1 MMEIGAVIRKY
12 RKEKEM
18 TQEEMADCLGV
29 TASAVNKWEN
39 GNTLPDVALLAP
51 VARLLGITTD
61 TLLSYREKL
70 TEREISGIGEELR
83 RCVEEKGLEQ
93 AFAFAKEKIRE
104 YPNCGQ
110 LSLICAQILN
120 GCCVIYGLK
129 KSREQEEKLSLLYE
143 KALKDESEEV
153 REAAAMAL
161 MLMCME
167 KKEYRKAQEYLDKIG
182 ERKINRR
189 QLQGNLY
196 AAEDKTEDAYAAYEK
211 ILFSSFNDMNGAF
224 NGILSLALKEKDMD
238 KAEKITDKQKHLAA
252 LLEMGKFMEVSPA
265 LILAVHR
272 KDKECFLKA
281 LSCFENEDVDF
292 QEFTKSELYS
302 HINFYKEGAKNLLEM
317 FKRAM
322 DEDEELDFV
331 RQEPEFQKVCEKL
344 KNKISN

>member
-1 MMEIGAVIRKY
+1 MQIGSVIRKY

-18 TQEEMADCLGV
+18 TQEEMAGCLGV

-70 TEREISGIGEELR
+70 TEREISATGEELR
-83 RCVEEKGLEQ
+83 RCVEKKGLEA
-93 AFAFAKEKIRE
+93 AFEFAENKIRE

-120 GCCVIYGLK
+120 GWCVIYGLE
-129 KSREQEEKLSLLYE
+129 KSEEQEEKIFFLYE
-143 KALKDESEEV
+143 KALKDEAEAV

-161 MLMCME
+161 MLMYME

-196 AAEDKTEDAYAAYEK
+196 AAEDKTEDAYAVYEG

-238 KAEKITDKQKHLAA
+238 KAEKITDKQKRLAA
-252 LLEMGKFMEVSPA
+252 LLEMGRAMEAFPELVM
-265 LILAVHR
+265 AVHT
-272 KDKECFLKA
+272 KDKERFLKA
-281 LSCFENEDVDF
+281 LSCFENGDADF

-302 HINFYKEGAKNLLEM
+302 HMSFYKEGEKNLMEM
-317 FKRAM
+317 FERAM
-322 DEDEELDFV
+322 DGDEELDFV
-331 RQEPEFQKVCEKL
+331 RQEPEFQKIIEKL
-344 KNKISN
+344 KKR

>member
-1 MMEIGAVIRKY
+1 MEIGAVIRKY

-18 TQEEMADCLGV
+18 TQEEMAGCLGV

-70 TEREISGIGEELR
+70 TEREISATGEELR
-83 RCVEEKGLEQ
+83 RCVEKKGLEA
-93 AFAFAKEKIRE
+93 AFEFAENKIRE

-120 GCCVIYGLK
+120 GWCVIYGLE
-129 KSREQEEKLSLLYE
+129 KSEEQEEKIFFLYE
-143 KALKDESEEV
+143 KALKDEAEAV

-161 MLMCME
+161 MLMYME

-196 AAEDKTEDAYAAYEK
+196 AAQEKREEAYAAYEK
-211 ILFSSFNDMNGAF
+211 ILFSCFYDMNGAF
-224 NGILSLALKEKDMD
+224 NGILSLALKEEDMD
-238 KAEKITDKQKHLAA
+238 KAEKIADKQKHLAS
-252 LLEMGKFMEVSPA
+252 LMEMGKYMEISPE
-265 LILAVHR
+265 LIMAVHD
-272 KDKECFLKA
+272 KDKHRFLKA
-281 LSCFENEDVDF
+281 FSCFENKDMDIHK
-292 QEFTKSELYS
+292 FTESELYS
-302 HINFYKEGAKNLLEM
+302 HMDFYKEGAKELLEM

-322 DEDEELDFV
+322 DKDEELDFV
-331 RQEPEFQKVCEKL
+331 RQEPEFQKICEKL
-344 KNKISN
+344 KNKIS

>member
-1 MMEIGAVIRKY
+1 MEIGTVIRKY

-18 TQEEMADCLGV
+18 TQEEMAGCLGV

-70 TEREISGIGEELR
+70 TEREISATGEELR
-83 RCVEEKGLEQ
+83 RCVEKKGLEA
-93 AFAFAKEKIRE
+93 AFEFAENKIRE

-110 LSLICAQILN
+110 LSLICAQTLN
-120 GCCVIYGLK
+120 GWCVIYGLE
-129 KSREQEEKLSLLYE
+129 KSEEQEEKIFFLYE
-143 KALKDESEEV
+143 KALKDEAEAV

-161 MLMCME
+161 MLMYME

-196 AAEDKTEDAYAAYEK
+196 AAEDKTEDAYAVYEG

-238 KAEKITDKQKHLAA
+238 KAEKIADKQKHLAA
-252 LLEMGKFMEVSPA
+252 LLEMGKVMEAFPE
-265 LILAVHR
+265 LLLAVQT
-272 KDKECFLKA
+272 KDKARFLNA
-281 LSCFENEDVDF
+281 LSCFENGKPDF
-292 QEFTKSELYS
+292 QEFTEADLYS
-302 HINFYKEGAKNLLEM
+302 HMNFYKEGAKSLMEM
-317 FKRAM
+317 FERAL
-322 DEDEELDFV
+322 DKDEELDFV
-331 RQEPEFQKVCEKL
+331 RQEPEFQKICEKL
-344 KNKISN
+344 KNKIS

>member
-1 MMEIGAVIRKY
+1 MEIGAVIRKY

-18 TQEEMADCLGV
+18 TQEEMAGCLGV

-70 TEREISGIGEELR
+70 TEREISGIGEELHQ
-83 RCVEEKGLEQ
+83 CMKDQGLEA
-93 AFAFAKEKIRE
+93 AFAYAEEKIRE

-120 GCCVIYGLK
+120 GWCVIYGLE
-129 KSREQEEKLSLLYE
+129 KSGEQEEKISLLYE
-143 KALKDESEEV
+143 KALKDEAEAV

-161 MLMCME
+161 VVMCME
-167 KKEYRKAQEYLDKIG
+167 KKEYQKAQEYLDKIG

-196 AAEDKTEDAYAAYEK
+196 AAEDKTEDAYAVYEG
-211 ILFSSFNDMNGAF
+211 ILFSCFNDMNGAF

-238 KAEKITDKQKHLAA
+238 KAEKITDKQKRLAA
-252 LLEMGKFMEVSPA
+252 LLEMGKVMEAFPELVMD
-265 LILAVHR
+265 VHT
-272 KDKECFLKA
+272 KDKERFLKA
-281 LSCFENEDVDF
+281 LSCFENGDADL

-302 HINFYKEGAKNLLEM
+302 HMNFYKEGAKSLLEM
-317 FKRAM
+317 FERAM
-322 DEDEELDFV
+322 DKDEELDFV
-331 RQEPEFQKVCEKL
+331 RQEPEFQEICEKL
-344 KNKISN
+344 KNKISQ